1 MLMPLVLTPGQITQK
16 KYSPKMITIGCP
28 NCGSTLPFSN
38 SHCISCWWGEG
49 EEFFR
54 PTWMPEKE
62 WRAGQMT
69 HWMPRKKKKPEPPLS
84 EMAQLIM
91 KGIEKTGG

>member
-1 MLMPLVLTPGQITQK
+1 
-16 KYSPKMITIGCP
+16 
-28 NCGSTLPFSN
+28 
-38 SHCISCWWGEG
+38 
-49 EEFFR
+49 
-54 PTWMPEKE
+54 MPEKE